1 MKSAVSGHVRRAGI
15 LAVAGGA
22 ANAANVIVTVVIARL
37 LTSREYGALA
47 VLVGLFF
54 VLSMPGSALVVAVV
68 RRATEWEHHGRG
80 AEVRPWVDRF
90 RRRLAIGVAVAA
102 VAGAALRSPIG
113 HLLGLPGPSGVA
125 EVVLAGGGW
134 LLLCLDRGLLQA
146 RRAYT
151 PLARN
156 LIVEGATR
164 TVLTVGLIGAG
175 LGVEGAALGLV
186 AAMVISDIDAR
197 RSVHRLYPVAPRAET
212 AASHAGLAR
221 DAVAA
226 LSALGLLAAL
236 QSLDVVILGRDA
248 PHQSGAY
255 AAVSVTSKSLVY
267 AALVLSAF
275 LLPEAAVLRHAGERA
290 HRQLAVALGIVAI
303 PAVLLLGLAAS
314 ASRPFIRL
322 VFGAKLATAS
332 PALLPLVAAMACLA
346 ATVLFT
352 HYLLAVGSRVI
363 VGLLAVGLAVA
374 VALLAAAHGH
384 PVATARADLAAQAAI
399 AACGALLA
407 WRLPVARG
415 AAAVAGAAAV
425 TADAVATVV
434 TPVPEVA
441 P

>member
-1 MKSAVSGHVRRAGI
+1 VNSAVAGHVRQAGL

-37 LTSREYGALA
+37 LSTRGYGALA

-68 RRATEWEHHGRG
+68 RRTTEWQHQGRG
-80 AEVRPWVDRF
+80 DQVRPWVDRF
-90 RRRLAIGVAVAA
+90 RRRLAVAVAVAA
-102 VAGAALRSPIG
+102 VAGAVLRAPIG
-113 HLLGLPGPSGVA
+113 HVLGLPGPAGVA

-134 LLLCLDRGLLQA
+134 LLLCVDRGLLQA
-146 RRAYT
+146 RRAYR

-164 TVLTVGLIGAG
+164 TVLTVGLIAAG
-175 LGVEGAALGLV
+175 LGVEGAALGLL
-186 AAMVISDIDAR
+186 AAMLMSEADAR
-197 RSVHRLYPVAPRAET
+197 RSVHQLYPLGEAPDA
-212 AASHAGLAR
+212 AASRAGLAR

-226 LSALGLLAAL
+226 LLALGLLAAL

-290 HRQLAVALGIVAI
+290 HRQLLVALAIVALPAVALLSLAG
-303 PAVLLLGLAAS
+303 AAS
-314 ASRPFIRL
+314 GPFIRL
-322 VFGAKLATAS
+322 MFGTKLATAA
-332 PALLPLVAAMACLA
+332 PALTPLVAAMACLA

-352 HYLLAVGSRVI
+352 HYLLAVGSRAVVGVLAAGLI
-363 VGLLAVGLAVA
+363 VAAI
-374 VALLAAAHGH
+374 LLAAAHGH
-384 PVATARADLAAQAAI
+384 PVATARADLAAQAGLAL
-399 AACGALLA
+399 CGGLLA
-407 WRLPVARG
+407 WRLPVGRTT
-415 AAAVAGAAAV
+415 AAIGAVAGAV
-425 TADAVATVV
+425 TGAVA
-434 TPVPEVA
+434 PVPEVT

>member
-1 MKSAVSGHVRRAGI
+1 LFALRGDDDLRSAVSGHVRRAGI
-15 LAVAGGA
+15 LAVAGGV

-37 LTSREYGALA
+37 LSSREYGALA

-68 RRATEWEHHGRG
+68 RRTTEWEHLGRG

-90 RRRLAIGVAVAA
+90 RRRLAVAVALA
-102 VAGAALRSPIG
+102 ALAGVALRSPIG

-134 LLLCLDRGLLQA
+134 LLLCIDRGLLQA

-164 TVLTVGLIGAG
+164 TVLTVGLIAAG
-175 LGVEGAALGLV
+175 LGVDGAALGLV
-186 AAMVISDIDAR
+186 AAMVLSEADAR
-197 RSVHRLYPVAPRAET
+197 RSVHRLYPVVPGADV
-212 AASHAGLAR
+212 AAAHTGLVR

-226 LSALGLLAAL
+226 LSALGFLAAL

-267 AALVLSAF
+267 AALVLSAY

-290 HRQLAVALGIVAI
+290 HRQLVVALGIVAI
-303 PAVLLLGLAAS
+303 PAVLLLGLAVG

-322 VFGAKLATAS
+322 VFGAKLATAA
-332 PALLPLVAAMACLA
+332 PALTPLVAAMACLA

-352 HYLLAVGSRVI
+352 HYLLAVGSRAI
-363 VGLLAVGLAVA
+363 VGLLAAGLALA
-374 VALLAAAHGH
+374 VGLLAAAHGH
-384 PVATARADLAAQAAI
+384 PQATARADLVAQASL
-399 AACGALLA
+399 AACAALLA
-407 WRLPVARG
+407 WRLPVA
-415 AAAVAGAAAV
+415 AAIRAV
-425 TADAVATVV
+425 TPAPAH
-434 TPVPEVA
+434 VPEVTS
-441 P
+441 